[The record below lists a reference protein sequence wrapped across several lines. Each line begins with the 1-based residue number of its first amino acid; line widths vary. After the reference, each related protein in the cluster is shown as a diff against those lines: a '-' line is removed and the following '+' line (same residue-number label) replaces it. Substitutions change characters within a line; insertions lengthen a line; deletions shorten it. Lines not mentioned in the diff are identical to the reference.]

1 MPILRIRNRAGKVG
15 ILRCLFCGRAI
26 EQPRDYQDFCAAPAT
41 CRSQWHVRARRALR
55 ESGLMG
61 KVLGVLLA
69 CCTLCHA
76 AEPALLAIPKPV
88 PQQITYKLSLATL
101 AAGTALDAA
110 SSWGHYELNPFLR
123 GGDGRFGARGLAVK
137 GGITVGLVGLQYVMV
152 RKYPRSWRF
161 FSVVN
166 FSMGAA
172 YGGIAARN
180 WGVVARAVGIEAGK

>member
-1 MPILRIRNRAGKVG
+1 MMPVLRIKNRPGRDGTMRCMYCRKV
-15 ILRCLFCGRAI
+15 I
-26 EQPRDYQDFCAAPAT
+26 EQPRDYQDFCPTPAT

-61 KVLGVLLA
+61 KVLAVLLV
-69 CCTLCHA
+69 CCALCHA
-76 AEPALLAIPKPV
+76 AEPALLAVPKPV

-101 AAGTALDAA
+101 ATGTALDAA
-110 SSWGHYELNPFLR
+110 SSWGKYELNSVLR
-123 GGDGRFGARGLAVK
+123 GADGRFGRRGLAVK
-137 GGITVGLVGLQYVMV
+137 GGVTVGLVALQYVMV
-152 RKYPRSWRF
+152 RKCPRSRRF

-180 WGVVARAVGIEAGK
+180 WRVQ